1 MQFVR
6 LPSTRKEVESIVGL
20 YKPTDRKVYFGREA
34 TKAAL
39 QREHLAGYRVLHL
52 ATHAVI
58 DERVPA
64 RSGMVLSGSS
74 AEDGILR
81 VTDVFNL
88 VSTPI
93 WWYCPLAKRGLE
105 SW

>member
-1 MQFVR
+1 M
-6 LPSTRKEVESIVGL
+6 
-20 YKPTDRKVYFGREA
+20 YFGREA

-64 RSGMVLSGSS
+64 RSGVVLSGSS